1 MSGPGQLPVTGR
13 DRPAVTGPVAGHLR
27 GRSARRQ
34 RLQLRRSSG
43 LTLIELLLALALT
56 AIVTGLIG
64 TLLQIYV
71 TRTVIGRDEVHRA
84 RLARNLLNL
93 IADDIRS
100 AVRPYELDAAA
111 LLESLAGG
119 LPPEAAALLGAT
131 ASDPDAEAGG
141 MLSPSLPLDV
151 LALSADR
158 PPGIY
163 GDSANLQLDI
173 SRLPRPDQY
182 FELMPDMLG
191 GSVTDLPSDTK
202 TVAYYVQPPGMLQ
215 GVQDPF
221 GGVENRDPREVDP
234 LQASM
239 GAGGGLVRRQLDRAL
254 TLWAESQGTLD
265 RLQRTGQLV
274 APEVIAIEFQYFDGL
289 QWLPAW
295 NSAEQGVPWVI
306 QVTLAMQTARAARQ
320 QPLQAGGDLSLLIA
334 SGQATGL
341 RTYQLMVALPGAQLL
356 PPPEAADS
364 QSVGGGDSAREAMG
378 L

>member
-1 MSGPGQLPVTGR
+1 MTSTPTSAPIPAGQRRVTDLIAYGLGGQFSRRRWLGP
-13 DRPAVTGPVAGHLR
+13 
-27 GRSARRQ
+27 RR
-34 RLQLRRSSG
+34 G
-43 LTLIELLLALALT
+43 LTLIELLLALTLS

-64 TLLQIYV
+64 TLLQIYI
-71 TRTVIGRDEVHRA
+71 TRTAIGRDEVHRA

-100 AVRPYELDAAA
+100 AVRPYELDSAA

-119 LPPEAAALLGAT
+119 LPPEAALLLGET
-131 ASDPDAEAGG
+131 DSGQAGESSET
-141 MLSPSLPLDV
+141 LDPSLPLDV
-151 LALSADR
+151 LALSGDR

-163 GDSANLQLDI
+163 GDTANLQLDI

-182 FELMPDMLG
+182 FEQMPDLLG

-202 TVAYYVQPPGMLQ
+202 TVAYYVQPPGLLQ

-221 GGVENRDPREVDP
+221 GGADNRDPREADP
-234 LQASM
+234 LQANVGGS
-239 GAGGGLVRRQLDRAL
+239 GGLVRRQLDRAL

-274 APEVIAIEFQYFDGL
+274 APEVVAIEFQYFDGL

-306 QVTLAMQTARAARQ
+306 QVTLAMQTAGAARQ
-320 QPLQAGGDLSLLIA
+320 QPLAAGGDLSMLIA
-334 SGQATGL
+334 SGQAAGL

-356 PPPEAADS
+356 PPPETAAS
-364 QSVGGGDSAREAMG
+364 QSSGGDSAMEAMG

>member
-1 MSGPGQLPVTGR
+1 MIGTTNLSPPSGGPLIAAVSIASRPPGRCSP
-13 DRPAVTGPVAGHLR
+13 
-27 GRSARRQ
+27 RQ
-34 RLQLRRSSG
+34 RPVLRRG

-64 TLLQIYV
+64 TLLQIYI
-71 TRTVIGRDEVHRA
+71 TRTAIGRDEVHRA

-100 AVRPYELDAAA
+100 AVRPYELDSTA
-111 LLESLAGG
+111 LMESLAGG
-119 LPPEAAALLGAT
+119 LPPEAALLLGQTDSEPTGENADT
-131 ASDPDAEAGG
+131 LA
-141 MLSPSLPLDV
+141 PSLPLDV
-151 LALSADR
+151 LALSGDR

-163 GDSANLQLDI
+163 GDTASLQIDI

-182 FELMPDMLG
+182 FEQMPDLLG

-202 TVAYYVQPPGMLQ
+202 TVAYYVQPPGLMQ

-221 GGVENRDPREVDP
+221 GGIDNRDPREVDP
-234 LQASM
+234 LQASI
-239 GAGGGLVRRQLDRAL
+239 GGSGGLVRRQLDRAL

-289 QWLPAW
+289 QWLPTW
-295 NSAEQGVPWVI
+295 NSSEQGVPWVI
-306 QVTLAMQTARAARQ
+306 QVTLAMQTARAAKL
-320 QPLQAGGDLSLLIA
+320 QPLQAGGDLSMLIA

-356 PPPEAADS
+356 PPPEVAGS
-364 QSVGGGDSAREAMG
+364 QSGSGDSAMEAMG